1 MADAASISRALK
13 GRKSGNGYLCRCPA
27 HADARPSLLVSDR
40 ADGGGLRVNCLAGCD
55 FRDVLDKLKDMR
67 LLEDRGQQQP
77 IAAVEIP
84 PPEPN
89 PQGLGFWHNGGP
101 IAEPLTQSYLR
112 NRGLSADIM
121 PTLRFLPAL
130 QHKLSRQTFPA
141 MLALILAGDRLK
153 LGVQATFLDPSG
165 RGKAVVE
172 PPRWTYA
179 PLRDGAVRLGP
190 AGDVLG
196 IAEGVETA
204 LAAMQLAGVPCWAC
218 LGASRMH
225 NVAIPANVRE
235 LHVFGDNDQA
245 GRDAAQRMA
254 YAHKHRRV
262 VLRFPPDGFG
272 DYADLAADLAKR
284 GVAA

>member
-55 FRDVLDKLKDMR
+55 FRDVLDKLKDLR

-89 PQGLGFWHNGGP
+89 SEGLSIWRNGSP
-101 IAEPLTQSYLR
+101 IAEPLAQSYLR
-112 NRGLSADIM
+112 DRGLFVDVM
-121 PTLRFLPAL
+121 PTLRFLPVL
-130 QHKLSRQTFPA
+130 EHKASRRTFPA
-141 MLALILAGDRLK
+141 MVALILAGDRLK
-153 LGVQATFLDPSG
+153 LGVQATFLDPRG
-165 RGKAVVE
+165 QGKAPVD
-172 PPRWTYA
+172 PPRWTFA

-190 AGDVLG
+190 AGDALG

-204 LAAMQLAGVPCWAC
+204 LAAMQLTGIPCWAC

-225 NVAIPANVRE
+225 NVAIPDIVRE
-235 LHVFGDNDQA
+235 LHVFGDNDQP
-245 GRDAAQRMA
+245 GRDAAQRMTH
-254 YAHKHRRV
+254 AHKHRRV

-272 DYADLAADLAKR
+272 DYADVAADMAKR